1 MSNKAN
7 KSKSFNESIESVSKD
22 IRYRKAL
29 VERYY
34 FNNHGNY
41 IAYYG
46 YETVLHVKMTLFM
59 LSCIWI
65 GYTTG
70 LFLHYSWKDS
80 SDWSYIETWAI
91 YYVLSRIGYVYGYN
105 TENWLRRV
113 ELGNYDKSILNE
125 PGSSNDNPIDLT
137 VEETAT
143 AAATET
149 QDEATSTQDEVP
161 EDEATSTQDEA
172 PEDEASK
179 DKAPEDKAPEDE
191 ATSTQ
196 DDDGIESVEI

>member
-137 VEETAT
+137 VEETA
-143 AAATET
+143 AATET
-149 QDEATSTQDEVP
+149 QDEATSTSCYWARRREINRGVKNVEEKQKQGEGNVKREEPGHPDYNP
-161 EDEATSTQDEA
+161 EDD
-172 PEDEASK
+172 
-179 DKAPEDKAPEDE
+179 
-191 ATSTQ
+191 
-196 DDDGIESVEI
+196 